1 MPEQAHPAVFTR
13 PIDVAGFREAVSTM
27 VASVTVVTARSA
39 LGEPFGFTA
48 SAVASL
54 SLEPPLLLVCADR
67 RVDGSAKIMVRAFN
81 DHVDEAAQVTVG
93 EWSFDSLAGQPHL
106 QRPVRQR
113 LQPQWY
119 IIHSDDGVIHVIR
132 SRV

>member
-13 PIDVAGFREAVSTM
+13 PIDVAGFCEAVSTM
-27 VASVTVVTARSA
+27 VAPVTVVTARSA

-67 RVDGSAKIMVRAFN
+67 RIDGSAKILVRAFN
-81 DHVDEAAQVTVG
+81 DHVDEAAQVTVD
-93 EWSFDSLAGQPHL
+93 E
-106 QRPVRQR
+106 
-113 LQPQWY
+113 
-119 IIHSDDGVIHVIR
+119 
-132 SRV
+132 